1 MISCLTIGKIAYKRN
16 ATSFFILRKC
26 VEKHHDFS
34 ERCVIYY
41 FTEHGKKVRMDLEH
55 FLNFDSNPILVCK
68 TNSCC
73 GNTV

>member
-1 MISCLTIGKIAYKRN
+1 MISCLTIGKIAYKRH
-16 ATSFFILRKC
+16 ASSFFISRKC

-55 FLNFDSNPILVCK
+55 FLNFDSNPILV
-68 TNSCC
+68 
-73 GNTV
+73 

>member
-1 MISCLTIGKIAYKRN
+1 MAKLLTRDTQAPF
-16 ATSFFILRKC
+16 SFQGNC

-55 FLNFDSNPILVCK
+55 FLNFDSNPILV
-68 TNSCC
+68 
-73 GNTV
+73 